1 MHDQRHRRAC
11 RQRGARRDR
20 DGGPHPAASRGVPVP
35 REYAGDRADQPAAV
49 PRDRRLPAAQ
59 QGDRRPQRVRARS
72 GHPPARRAAE
82 RPDLRD
88 HRAGDGRRRPVEHRA
103 RQTFGAPCARA
114 PLPRPRLRARCRH
127 ARAALSGVHRA
138 GRQET
143 ADPRRGPAHAAARRL
158 PARARGLQPHAPA
171 RDVRHRYRVRGG
183 SDRGPRL
190 PRPARDRDRERSDCR
205 RVCGDRRSGRE
216 NDRSDRPV
224 GAVGHARSRQPGA
237 RDPAGARRRQ
247 ITQRS
252 RRLDRYRRSRCARA
266 CPRAEQG
273 GSRGRPG
280 NGVAQQ
286 QLLLGGLAMSLE
298 LLTGAQILCRTLVD
312 AGVEVMFG
320 YPGGAIMPFY
330 DALHGHAG
338 LRHILVRHEQAA
350 AHAAD
355 GYARASGRVG
365 VCVATSGPG
374 VTNLV
379 TGLATAHMDGSPV
392 VAITGQVG
400 RPMLGRDA
408 FQETDVVGVT
418 MSVTKHNVLVRDI
431 EELADDVRD
440 AFAIAMEGRPG
451 PVLVDVPKDVQNQK
465 AEYRVSGVRDQGSA
479 NTRHPTPDSRFL
491 DDDAI
496 QQTARLIAEAK
507 RPLLMIGRG
516 VIVSGAYAEVR
527 ELAERTGTPV
537 ITTLLG
543 ISAFPQA
550 HDLHLG
556 MPGMHGEVH
565 INKAIQAADL
575 IVGIGMRFDDRVTG
589 NTATFAPRAKI
600 VHIDIDGAA
609 IGRTVHN
616 DVGLVGDARSVLQQ
630 LLAEVGPRDCLPW
643 REEIAAL
650 MRQREEAFAGG
661 LSPEVILSALAEV
674 TGGHCTV
681 VSDVGQHQMWV
692 AQRYPFQRPNTHI
705 TSGGL
710 GAMGFAVPAAM
721 GVRLARPGEPVWAI
735 SGDGGFQMNMAEMA
749 TMVQEGV
756 EVKIAIFN
764 NGYLGMVRQWQQ
776 FFHGGRYSN
785 TPIWSPDYVKLAD
798 AYGIPGYR
806 VENASDLADVVGKA
820 NAVPGPA
827 LVEFVIEQE
836 ANVFPM
842 IPPGGSLSEPIE
854 AAV

>member
-1 MHDQRHRRAC
+1 
-11 RQRGARRDR
+11 
-20 DGGPHPAASRGVPVP
+20 
-35 REYAGDRADQPAAV
+35 
-49 PRDRRLPAAQ
+49 
-59 QGDRRPQRVRARS
+59 
-72 GHPPARRAAE
+72 
-82 RPDLRD
+82 
-88 HRAGDGRRRPVEHRA
+88 
-103 RQTFGAPCARA
+103 
-114 PLPRPRLRARCRH
+114 
-127 ARAALSGVHRA
+127 
-138 GRQET
+138 
-143 ADPRRGPAHAAARRL
+143 
-158 PARARGLQPHAPA
+158 
-171 RDVRHRYRVRGG
+171 
-183 SDRGPRL
+183 
-190 PRPARDRDRERSDCR
+190 
-205 RVCGDRRSGRE
+205 
-216 NDRSDRPV
+216 
-224 GAVGHARSRQPGA
+224 
-237 RDPAGARRRQ
+237 
-247 ITQRS
+247 
-252 RRLDRYRRSRCARA
+252 
-266 CPRAEQG
+266 
-273 GSRGRPG
+273 
-280 NGVAQQ
+280 
-286 QLLLGGLAMSLE
+286 MSE
-298 LLTGAQILCRTLVD
+298 LLTGAQIICRTLVD

-355 GYARASGRVG
+355 GYARASNRVG

-374 VTNLV
+374 ATNLV

-392 VAITGQVG
+392 LAITGQVG

-418 MSVTKHNVLVRDI
+418 LPVTKHNVLVRDI
-431 EELADDVRD
+431 EDLADDVRE
-440 AFAIAMEGRPG
+440 AMAIAMEGRPG

-465 AEYRVSGVRDQGSA
+465 AEYLGLGTGGQGLGKP
-479 NTRHPTPDSRFL
+479 RHQTPDTQ
-491 DDDAI
+491 DIGDAI
-496 QQTARLIAEAK
+496 KQVAQLIAQAE
-507 RPLLMIGRG
+507 RPLLMIGHG
-516 VIVSGAYAEVR
+516 VIMSGAYAEVR

-600 VHIDIDGAA
+600 VHIDVNPAA
-609 IGRTVHN
+609 IGLNVPVA
-616 DVGLVGDARSVLQQ
+616 VGIVGDARRVLER
-630 LLAEVGPRDCLPW
+630 LLSIVTARDCLPW
-643 REEIAAL
+643 REEIQGL
-650 MRQREEAFAGG
+650 KHDREELFAGG
-661 LSPEVILSALAEV
+661 LSPEVILSALADV
-674 TGGHCTV
+674 TGGRCTI

-721 GVRLARPGEPVWAI
+721 GVRLARPDEPVWAI

-749 TMVQEGV
+749 TMMQEGI
-756 EVKIAIFN
+756 EVKLAVFN

-785 TPIWSPDYVKLAD
+785 TPILSPDYVKLAD
-798 AYGIPGYR
+798 AYGIPGWR
-806 VENASDLADVVGKA
+806 VTKATDVTDALRQA
-820 NAVPGPA
+820 NAAPGPA
-827 LVEFVIEQE
+827 LVELVIEQE

-842 IPPGGSLSEPIE
+842 IVPGGSLSEPLE
-854 AAV
+854 AAPV